1 MYLSASLSRR
11 LLTLLSIS
19 TSSKYFATAS
29 FSSPLLS
36 SMLATALGPLECSS
50 LCFSKH
56 KFYIRF
62 STAILCMY
70 DPSVE
75 GFREN
80 TFEIST
86 FLQNFNTEVL
96 QVLLKLAKL
105 ESTYKT
111 WTLTSTCSFVYSSI
125 SLVIKS
131 AIISIES
138 PLTNNDSG
146 FECES
151 VVMISSIYVWTIMGL
166 NCCLIVIS
174 NCSIKCF
181 LLNSVCYYAFSNNL
195 NIVSRGTSLSK
206 ISYYF

>member
-36 SMLATALGPLECSS
+36 SMLATALGPLESSS
-50 LCFSKH
+50 LFLSKH

-62 STAILCMY
+62 SNAILWLY
-70 DPSVE
+70 APSVE
-75 GFREN
+75 GFSEN
-80 TFEIST
+80 TFEIYT

-96 QVLLKLAKL
+96 QVLFKLAKL
-105 ESTYKT
+105 ESTYRT
-111 WTLTSTCSFVYSSI
+111 WTFTSTCSFVYSSI
-125 SLVIKS
+125 SLEIKL

-138 PLTNNDSG
+138 KLTNNDDG
-146 FECES
+146 FEWES
-151 VVMISSIYVWTIMGL
+151 VVTMSSIYVWTSKGL
-166 NCCLIVIS
+166 NCCLRVIS

-181 LLNSVCYYAFSNNL
+181 LLNSVCYYALSNNL
-195 NIVSRGTSLSK
+195 NIVSRGTSLSN
-206 ISYYF
+206 ISYCF